1 MRTRQTQVEETVE
14 GRSRV
19 PAAPCVQ
26 RTHDSNADE
35 TSGPESHG
43 GSYGV
48 PEPSGEDDHGCTAR
62 CTRLILLSFLLV
74 AVEGCSSPQMRTTD
88 AAHGPDPDKGVATSR
103 QSSRS
108 PARRGVDANTSTK
121 PVPSPAKPGSPTIE
135 HNITRVASTDGPPW
149 AVLAADPRL
158 PPRKHHANDVGLV
171 SDEGNGTF
179 ARIAADLHTELGRDR
194 LRIRPSG
201 SSGPLRTLN
210 EILYR
215 PGADIGVV
223 QADALESLVMEDPST
238 VAPRHLRFLSR
249 IYDAHV
255 HVVTRDMITDIR
267 QLDSLAV
274 NIGSP
279 DSGSH
284 LTARLVFGKLGIK
297 PTFTTYDTGDALD
310 RLRAGEITAVFV
322 VAPRPAA
329 EILQF
334 FGDGFHLLAVPWDP
348 EVLRSY
354 NPSEFLAADY
364 PTLIREGERVET
376 IAVDVVLA
384 VYNWRESS
392 TGYRRLTR
400 FTRSLFS
407 RLNQL
412 QQPGHH
418 FSWSQVD
425 PSAEV
430 HGWQRFTFEGGP
442 RPVLPQADNQQR
454 PFDPD
459 RRADGG

>member
-1 MRTRQTQVEETVE
+1 
-14 GRSRV
+14 
-19 PAAPCVQ
+19 
-26 RTHDSNADE
+26 
-35 TSGPESHG
+35 
-43 GSYGV
+43 
-48 PEPSGEDDHGCTAR
+48 
-62 CTRLILLSFLLV
+62 LIFLSFLLV
-74 AVEGCSSPQMRTTD
+74 AVEGCSSPQMRTSD
-88 AAHGPDPDKGVATSR
+88 AAHGPDPDKGVATSG
-103 QSSRS
+103 QSSRP
-108 PARRGVDANTSTK
+108 PARRSVDSSTSTR
-121 PVPSPAKPGSPTIE
+121 PVPPPAKPGSPIVA
-135 HNITRVASTDGPPW
+135 HGITRVDSTSGSPTP
-149 AVLAADPRL
+149 ALVANPRQ
-158 PPRKHHANDVGLV
+158 PPRKHHPNDVGLV

-179 ARIAADLHTELGRDR
+179 DRIAADLHTELGRDR
-194 LRIRPSG
+194 LRIKPFG

-223 QADALESLVMEDPST
+223 QADALEGLVMEDPST

-249 IYDAHV
+249 IYDADV
-255 HVVTRDMITDIR
+255 HVITREMITDIR

-279 DSGSH
+279 ESGSH

-297 PTFTTYDTGDALD
+297 PIFTTYDTSDALD
-310 RLRAGEITAVFV
+310 RLRGGEITAVFV

-354 NPSEFLAADY
+354 NPSELLAADY
-364 PTLIREGERVET
+364 PTLIREGQRVET

-392 TGYRRLTR
+392 AGYRRLAR

-407 RLNQL
+407 RLSQL

-418 FSWSQVD
+418 FSWSQAD

-454 PFDPD
+454 PFNPD